1 MSIRAIYPGTFD
13 PITCGHS
20 DIVSRSAKLFD
31 EVIVAVAANSGKSPV
46 FSLEERVEL
55 AEQIL
60 GHIPHVKVCGF
71 NGLLANFAT
80 KMDAHVIVR
89 GLRAVSD
96 FEYEF
101 QLSGMNK
108 ALQPDLETIF
118 LPTSTQ
124 YTYISSSLVREV
136 AKLGGNVEKLVH
148 PYVMDALRKKM
159 GYTK

>member
-1 MSIRAIYPGTFD
+1 MTIRAIYPGTFD

-46 FSLEERVEL
+46 FSFEERVQL
-55 AEQIL
+55 AEHVL

-71 NGLLANFAT
+71 NGLLANFASEV
-80 KMDAHVIVR
+80 DAHVIVR

-108 ALQPDLETIF
+108 ALNPELETIF

-124 YTYISSSLVREV
+124 YTYISSTLVREV

-159 GYTK
+159 G

>member
-1 MSIRAIYPGTFD
+1 MLFKRKFWLLHIRKKIKNVEIDTF
-13 PITCGHS
+13 
-20 DIVSRSAKLFD
+20 A
-31 EVIVAVAANSGKSPV
+31 
-46 FSLEERVEL
+46 
-55 AEQIL
+55 
-60 GHIPHVKVCGF
+60 
-71 NGLLANFAT
+71 GLLVDYAA
-80 KMDAHVIVR
+80 KRKSHAILR
-89 GLRAVSD
+89 GMRAVSD

-148 PYVMDALRKKM
+148 PLVMDALRQKM

>member
-1 MSIRAIYPGTFD
+1 MTIRAIYPGTFD

-20 DIVSRSAKLFD
+20 DIVYRSATLFD
-31 EVIVAVAANSGKSPV
+31 EVIVAVAANSSKSPV
-46 FSLEERVEL
+46 FSFEERVHL
-55 AEQIL
+55 AQQVL
-60 GHIPHVKVCGF
+60 GHLPRVTVRGF
-71 NGLLANFAT
+71 TGLLANFA
-80 KMDAHVIVR
+80 AELQARVIIR

-108 ALQPDLETIF
+108 ALNANLETIF

-124 YTYISSSLVREV
+124 YTYISSTLVREV

-148 PYVMDALRKKM
+148 PYVMDALRRKM
-159 GYTK
+159 GYTR

>member
-1 MSIRAIYPGTFD
+1 MTIRAIYPGTFD

-20 DIVSRSAKLFD
+20 DIVARSAKLFD

-46 FSLEERVEL
+46 FTLEERVHL
-55 AEQIL
+55 AEYIL
-60 GHIPHVKVCGF
+60 GHLPHVKVCGF
-71 NGLLANFAT
+71 KGLLASFAT
-80 KMDAHVIVR
+80 EMNAQVIVR

-108 ALQPDLETIF
+108 VLQPELETIF

-136 AKLGGNVEKLVH
+136 AKLGGNIEKFVH
-148 PYVMDALRKKM
+148 PYVMDALRQKM